1 MRMTRRERTVM
12 GIALLLGAAVAFPAG
27 MLFAGWQQQGQAPI
41 GVPLE
46 GAAARAVYSP
56 ALLRDPWF
64 RDQQRKNVEALESH
78 CRRTG
83 ELCPESRS
91 ARLAYER

>member
-1 MRMTRRERTVM
+1 MTKRERAVM

-27 MLFAGWQQQGQAPI
+27 MLFSGRQQQGQPPA
-41 GVPLE
+41 GAPLE

-64 RDQQRKNVEALESH
+64 REQQRKNVKALESH

-83 ELCPESRS
+83 ELCTEAGAARS
-91 ARLAYER
+91 SYER

>member
-1 MRMTRRERTVM
+1 MTGRERTVM
-12 GIALLLGAAVAFPAG
+12 ATALLLGAAVAFPAG
-27 MLFAGWQQQGQAPI
+27 MLFAGRQQQGQEPA
-41 GVPLE
+41 GAPLE

-78 CRRTG
+78 CRGTG
-83 ELCPESRS
+83 ELCDEARS
-91 ARLAYER
+91 ARSAYER